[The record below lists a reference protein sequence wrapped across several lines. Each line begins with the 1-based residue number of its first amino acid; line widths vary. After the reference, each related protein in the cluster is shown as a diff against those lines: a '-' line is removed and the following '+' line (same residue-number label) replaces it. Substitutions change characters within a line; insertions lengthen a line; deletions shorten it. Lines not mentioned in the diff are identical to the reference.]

1 MLRLYQKTGA
11 HRPGFRFGPR
21 KIGLSY
27 KSRFLE
33 TFQRNGNDPRTPPRN
48 LNPLLFNPRRRHR
61 RHTIHGVQT
70 IMSLGKQETLL
81 LFWRHKR
88 AIKLQSMSLIKLT
101 NRRPGR
107 YVAIDCEMVGVGTNG
122 TEDVLARVSIVNY
135 YGNVLLDTF
144 VSPAQRVTD
153 WRTKHSGIRPADV
166 LNSEGTAP
174 EIMLNL
180 AKSFDVVQ
188 KEVMELLKDR
198 VIIGHAL
205 KGDLAALKLSHPRY
219 AIRDTSSYEPFR
231 TKYGSGRT
239 PSLKKIVQGE
249 LGVDIQISEHDSVS
263 PH

>member
-1 MLRLYQKTGA
+1 
-11 HRPGFRFGPR
+11 
-21 KIGLSY
+21 
-27 KSRFLE
+27 
-33 TFQRNGNDPRTPPRN
+33 
-48 LNPLLFNPRRRHR
+48 
-61 RHTIHGVQT
+61 
-70 IMSLGKQETLL
+70 
-81 LFWRHKR
+81 
-88 AIKLQSMSLIKLT
+88 
-101 NRRPGR
+101 
-107 YVAIDCEMVGVGTNG
+107 MVGVGTNG
-122 TEDVLARVSIVNY
+122 TEDALARVSIVNY

-144 VSPAQRVTD
+144 VSPTQRVTD

-166 LNSEGTAP
+166 LNSEGIAP

-198 VIIGHAL
+198 VIVGHAL

-219 AIRDTSSYEPFR
+219 CIRDTSSFEPFR

-263 PH
+263 PY